1 MTSQHSLG
9 HYCWLHNDNFVFFSA
24 QNLEIITTI
33 YHQWWSFVWWQS
45 RRRNRNFNMACCYSS
60 SSTRTIWEKARAF
73 SSVSCIA
80 FENMMIEPTGLN
92 PSCTKYKIQSPA
104 TCLLSSDWC
113 LLVISKALFQ
123 YLIRH
128 LIISSSEVS
137 KPWDLCLKLSSHPE
151 IWPAPSS
158 NAAEAPVKYQSFVII
173 WTTNFA
179 ALNFDEILW

>member
-1 MTSQHSLG
+1 MMPHLMTQG
-9 HYCWLHNDNFVFFSA
+9 
-24 QNLEIITTI
+24 
-33 YHQWWSFVWWQS
+33 
-45 RRRNRNFNMACCYSS
+45 RRGNRNFNMACCYSS
-60 SSTRTIWEKARAF
+60 SSTMTIWEKVGAF
-73 SSVSCIA
+73 SSASCIA

-92 PSCTKYKIQSPA
+92 PRCTKYKILRPT

-128 LIISSSEVS
+128 LIVSFCEVS
-137 KPWDLCLKLSSHPE
+137 KPRDLCLELSNHPE
-151 IWPAPSS
+151 IWQAHSS

-179 ALNFDEILW
+179 ALKLDEILW